1 MQFKL
6 FNLQSTMKYCPKC
19 SLKIRSNLSDCP
31 ICKVPLSHSTDD
43 EDINN
48 PHQNKAQ
55 PENLITRMAPPLS
68 TNDNPQDIESTIT
81 LNKQRKI
88 MNPEIADYADQ
99 ANRIKNLENALKVIE
114 GKLTTA
120 LKQSDMF
127 KNTVIDL
134 GTIVT
139 KVDKS
144 LKAVKQSLSDPNQ
157 RIQHMEEDLSGLSLQ
172 IKQIKEDVAY
182 AQHTIK
188 NLEAHKW
195 TSTSDAEITKPSV
208 DFLSGKIEISDEG
221 IKFPES
227 VGNDFGTAFETP
239 IIPPEDDFFFNH
251 DNEKK
256 SNRVIISAI
265 AVLITLSFI
274 LFYCFKSEDT
284 KSQND
289 SIAQQIET
297 PPIPQKKANHTP
309 PSDSKKDLAQNIVVT
324 ERETPSPRKPGLKN
338 KKNDKSI
345 ITSKAALNNQQSA
358 KINKKPASP
367 VTKNPSGYTINVASF
382 KDKKRALNYTKKL
395 SNKGYPVL
403 MLPSKNMFR
412 VKVGA
417 FSTLQEA
424 RVYAANLNR
433 KEKINTF
440 ITSIK

>member
-1 MQFKL
+1 
-6 FNLQSTMKYCPKC
+6 MKYCPEC
-19 SLKIRSNLSDCP
+19 SLKIRSNLTDCP
-31 ICKVPLSHSTDD
+31 ICKVTLTHSTDD

-48 PHQNKAQ
+48 PLQKEAQ
-55 PENLITRMAPPLS
+55 AEDLITRIAPPLS
-68 TNDNPQDIESTIT
+68 TKNNPHSVESTNT
-81 LNKQRKI
+81 LNKQHMI
-88 MNPEIADYADQ
+88 MNSAKADDADQ

-114 GKLTTA
+114 DKLTTA
-120 LKQSDMF
+120 LNQSDLF
-127 KNTVIDL
+127 KNTVIEL

-157 RIQHMEEDLSGLSLQ
+157 RIQHIEEDLSGLSLQ
-172 IKQIKEDVAY
+172 IKDIKEDVAH

-188 NLEAHKW
+188 NLDANKG
-195 TSTSDAEITKPSV
+195 TSTSPYEANKDSV
-208 DFLSGKIEISDEG
+208 NFLSGKIEISDEG
-221 IKFPES
+221 IKFPEG
-227 VGNDFGTAFETP
+227 VENDFGTAFETP

-251 DNEKK
+251 DSEKK
-256 SNRVIISAI
+256 NNRVIISAI

-274 LFYCFKSEDT
+274 LFYYFKSEDT

-289 SIAQQIET
+289 MIAQQIEI

-309 PSDSKKDLAQNIVVT
+309 PSAGKKGPAQNIVVT
-324 ERETPSPRKPGLKN
+324 ERETPSSSKSGLKN
-338 KKNDKSI
+338 KKNDRPV
-345 ITSKAALNNQQSA
+345 ITPKVAMNNQQSSQKN
-358 KINKKPASP
+358 KIPAPP
-367 VTKNPSGYTINVASF
+367 VTKNLSGYTINVASF
-382 KDKKRALNYTKKL
+382 KDKKRALDYTKKL

-424 RVYAANLNR
+424 RVYAANLNK

-440 ITSIK
+440 ISSIK